1 MPHCP
6 LPRRD
11 SDRRSNCAKTFKII
25 DLGLARFDEMYAADE
40 GADTSL
46 EVGDDARKAPW
57 YLLPVRMC
65 GSAPEAIH
73 QAAWRGKGAL
83 LCDLRKWLSQSLRP
97 YLFLFRFLP
106 QDIASCMLIHL
117 HTLQRSS
124 KPILRPTARAL
135 AFHIDV

>member
-6 LPRRD
+6 LPRRE

-83 LCDLRKWLSQSLRP
+83 LCDLTKWLSQSSSS
-97 YLFLFRFLP
+97 FSS
-106 QDIASCMLIHL
+106 ICSGSCPKIHL

-135 AFHIDV
+135 VFFDTDI